1 MNLDTC
7 TAPQR
12 RVVTTLNAPLMVSA
26 GAGSGKTFTLTQ
38 RVAYALSPNGE
49 GAAYLDSVDEL
60 LAITF
65 TTKAAAELKSRI
77 KGLLLSEGLAEE
89 ALKVDG
95 AWVSTIHGMASRILR
110 EHALE
115 IGIDP
120 AFEVVGEVEA
130 ARLLDAATEDV
141 AAAME
146 AGADPALAALLGR
159 EKLRG
164 SAPGERGALD
174 FARAVLDRVSA
185 LPGGFDALVDTG
197 TEVRPAD
204 LVRRALA
211 AGEAMAAYAAGW
223 SKPSK
228 KKVEFADRLAGAI
241 EGAQAWLAGAR
252 GDAFADDALDTDGLC
267 AVFYAF
273 PLTLG
278 CRVAEADA
286 AAFEDWQATLMELER
301 ELRAGLGARWEA
313 GVIALARAVQ
323 EAYWTRK
330 GPSRLDN
337 GDLLELAARA
347 LAEHPSIAGAL
358 RERFKIIMVDEFQDT
373 DRVQVDIIGRIAQP
387 GFANVCTVGDAQQS
401 IYRFRGADVNVFTEY
416 RDDLAARTGGAA
428 IERLDWNFR
437 SHGDVLAL
445 VERVFAQPTVFGED
459 FLRLAAKGKVAGEPD
474 EVFDGG
480 ALPRVAL
487 SVLQRPHRGVTT
499 DAARREVA
507 REVADRFAALRDAG
521 ARVGDMVLLLGKM
534 SGAHVYA
541 AALREAGIP
550 SVIAGGSVFA
560 TLPEPQL
567 VAALLRWAANTGDDA
582 ALYAVLASPL
592 FAVSDDVLLVL
603 ATRRDEEGAPHRR
616 RLSAGLLNRE
626 MDEALAAEGLPAN
639 DRAAAAEA
647 RRLLLAFA
655 RAARTDSP
663 SAALRALLLDAGLLD
678 RLSDEGVDGVA
689 RGANFAKAV
698 RLVAEMEAGAP
709 GIASLASAF
718 DAHLACAKEAP
729 GALAGEDGDYVR
741 IMTVHAS
748 KGLEFPHVAV
758 ADLKDGRESV
768 GRLAVENIGNA
779 ALAAASVKPEG
790 PCGKMVETYDRQAKK
805 LEDDGGERA
814 MAELTADVSLAG
826 EVFAAMSPGRRYQA
840 LSAYAKDQAL
850 AEARRLLYVALTRA
864 SKSLFVALS
873 LQGEGE
879 APYEKGGVAADLHDA
894 LGWTCEGERSVTEA
908 DYGGT
913 APAHV
918 VYRFL
923 RPEGEEV
930 GGESDEIA
938 VPQSAEIAE
947 PCMAGPTGTASAD
960 AASGS
965 VGPAAT
971 ARGRFDADASFV
983 PFVVPERE
991 RYPQP
996 LLMPK
1001 NLAREDVYSYTSIAG
1016 AASHDEFYEPAAAPV
1031 GSEPVHPVEA
1041 AGGEGESAIA
1051 AQSGAGG
1058 ATDGQGAEEVP
1069 ASSLGGIGGERL
1081 RPESAPDV
1089 SADVASESAT
1099 ALGTAF
1105 HRLAQ
1110 QAIERSTGGALFHP
1124 GEAAIAAQIEK
1135 EGLTPAQQ
1143 ERLRTALSRWFAS
1156 DEAAR
1161 FAARIHRGAEV
1172 PFTVVLP
1179 APGVE
1184 RSEGALSDAA
1194 PHGSA
1199 SAASHKPGAEV
1210 AEAPVFYLEGE
1221 IDGLADNDDGRAL
1234 LIDYKTGGRPDET
1247 PEELDA
1253 KHRLQASCYA
1263 YALLRA
1269 GYDSV
1274 DAHFLRIEHTSP
1286 DNPRDPQIVP
1296 YHFEQS
1302 ELGALEALI
1311 MQKQR
1316 EAAHGA

>member
-12 RVVTTLNAPLMVSA
+12 RVVTTLDAPLMVSA

-38 RVAYALSPNGE
+38 RVAYALSPNGGE
-49 GAAYLDSVDEL
+49 PAYLDSVDEL

-77 KGLLLSEGLAEE
+77 KGLLLAEGLAEE

-120 AFEVVGEVEA
+120 AFEVISEVEA

-141 AAAME
+141 AAAVE

-164 SAPGERGALD
+164 SAVGERGALD

-185 LPGGFDALVDTG
+185 LPGGFDALVDVG
-197 TEVRPAD
+197 AEVRPAD

-211 AGEAMAAYAAGW
+211 AAEAMAAHAGAW
-223 SKPSK
+223 AKPSK
-228 KKVEFADRLAGAI
+228 KKVEFADRLTGAI
-241 EGAQAWLAGAR
+241 EGAQAWLAEAQ
-252 GDAFADDALDTDGLC
+252 GDAFDDALDADGLC

-278 CRVAEADA
+278 CKVAEADA

-301 ELRAGLGARWEA
+301 ELRAGLAARWEA
-313 GVIALARAVQ
+313 GVVALARAVQ
-323 EAYWTRK
+323 DAYRARK

-347 LAEHPSIAGAL
+347 LAEHPSIAEAL

-373 DRVQVDIIGRIAQP
+373 DRVQVDIIGRIARP

-474 EVFDGG
+474 GVFDGG

-487 SVLQRPHRGVTT
+487 SVLHRPHRGVPA
-499 DAARREVA
+499 DVARREVA

-521 ARVGDMVLLLGKM
+521 TRVGDMVLLLGKM

-592 FAVSDDVLLVL
+592 FAVSDDALLVL

-616 RLSAGLLNRE
+616 RLSAGLLNR
-626 MDEALAAEGLPAN
+626 DGAAALAAEGLPEA
-639 DRAAAAEA
+639 DCAAVAEA

-655 RAARTDSP
+655 RAARTGSP
-663 SAALRALLLDAGLLD
+663 SAALRTLLLDSGLLD
-678 RLSDEGVDGVA
+678 RLTAEGVDGVA
-689 RGANFAKAV
+689 RGANFAKAM
-698 RLVAEMEAGAP
+698 RLVAEMEAEET
-709 GIASLASAF
+709 GIASLAAAF

-729 GALAGEDGDYVR
+729 GSLAGEDGDYVR

-768 GRLAVENIGNA
+768 GRLAVENVGSA
-779 ALAAASVKPEG
+779 TLAAASVKPEG
-790 PCGKMVETYDRQAKK
+790 PFSKTVEAYDRQAKK
-805 LEDDGGERA
+805 QEDDEGERA
-814 MAELTADVSLAG
+814 MAELVADVSAAG

-840 LSAYAKDQAL
+840 LSTYAKDQAL

-879 APYEKGGVAADLHDA
+879 APYAKGGVAADLHDA
-894 LGWTCEGERSVTEA
+894 LGWICEGECSVTEA
-908 DYGGT
+908 DYGGS

-918 VYRFL
+918 VYRML
-923 RPEGEEV
+923 RPEGESEP
-930 GGESDEIA
+930 GEGAPDAEASEGAEAAAPCATDSGTSACECPDEGVPSD
-938 VPQSAEIAE
+938 
-947 PCMAGPTGTASAD
+947 
-960 AASGS
+960 
-965 VGPAAT
+965 
-971 ARGRFDADASFV
+971 
-983 PFVVPERE
+983 PFIVPERE

-1001 NLAREDVYSYTSIAG
+1001 NLAREGVFSYTSIAG
-1016 AASHDEFYEPAAAPV
+1016 AVTHDDEVAGV
-1031 GSEPVHPVEA
+1031 SEGVHPGESEHLAEVA
-1041 AGGEGESAIA
+1041 LDGEGAGSAF
-1051 AQSGAGG
+1051 
-1058 ATDGQGAEEVP
+1058 
-1069 ASSLGGIGGERL
+1069 
-1081 RPESAPDV
+1081 
-1089 SADVASESAT
+1089 ADVAASDAAGEVAESACELADDPHDGASAESAT

-1110 QAIERSTGGALFHP
+1110 QAIERSADGALFHP

-1135 EGLTPAQQ
+1135 EGLSARQQ
-1143 ERLRTALSRWFAS
+1143 ERLRAALARWLFS

-1161 FAARIHRGAEV
+1161 FASCAHRGAEV
-1172 PFTVVLP
+1172 PFTVALP
-1179 APGVE
+1179 A
-1184 RSEGALSDAA
+1184 AA
-1194 PHGSA
+1194 
-1199 SAASHKPGAEV
+1199 
-1210 AEAPVFYLEGE
+1210 FYLEGE
-1221 IDGLADNDDGRAL
+1221 IDGLADNGDGRAL

-1274 DAHFLRIEHTSP
+1274 DAHFLRIEHVSP